1 MTATH
6 AAFRRGA
13 ALALGAVAVLC
24 VAWTAR
30 LTHVTDPWADR
41 LIYAT
46 MRWYVDHPG
55 EPPGGLMMVPGADTV
70 YPSGLGIQGRVMGQ
84 VARAATPAVQQLLT
98 MLSENDS
105 AWTSPS
111 PEPLAVVILALK
123 ALALLAMALT
133 LTWWMAFVAVEW
145 GFGTAALTLVVL
157 ANAFLLGGWA
167 GSLYWVAPL
176 SVLPFVAA
184 WHVMRAVDDGRL
196 RFGAMLGL
204 AFLALVLK
212 AATGYE
218 HVSVVAAS
226 VAVPVVYYGARR
238 GAPWRRTVARVGAL
252 ALAGIGGVLCVLV
265 LHMQRLAAVRGSWTT
280 AVGAFVRRSQERT
293 FGGAADQVP
302 FAESIV
308 KYATFPMSAVSRLH
322 LDLWMVVLAATV
334 VGAVLVWRG
343 RRADAVARRAWAAG
357 ITVLFALLSSASW
370 VLLAWDHML
379 EHHYI
384 NPVSFYAPA
393 LLTLLAVP
401 GMLRAAAENSAGAQG
416 ASTSQ
421 GSGA

>member
-1 MTATH
+1 MASRTA
-6 AAFRRGA
+6 FLRGA
-13 ALALGAVAVLC
+13 ALALSAVAVLC
-24 VAWTAR
+24 LAWTAR

-55 EPPGGLMMVPGADTV
+55 EPPGGLMMAPGADTV
-70 YPSGLGIQGRVMGQ
+70 YPSGLGLQGRVLGR
-84 VARAATPAVQQLLT
+84 VARTATPAVQRLLT

-105 AWTSPS
+105 AWTVPP

-145 GFGTAALTLVVL
+145 GIGSALLTLVVL

-167 GSLYWVAPL
+167 GSLYWMAPL

-184 WHVMRAVDDGRL
+184 WPLMRAVDAGRV
-196 RFGAMLGL
+196 RFPAMMAL
-204 AFLALVLK
+204 AFVALALK

-226 VAVPVVYYGARR
+226 VAVPVIYYGVRR
-238 GAPWRRTVARVGAL
+238 GAAWQQLARRVSAL
-252 ALAGIGGVLCVLV
+252 AAAGVFGVLCVLA
-265 LHMQRLAAVRGSWTT
+265 LHMQRLATVRGSWGT
-280 AVGAFVRRSQERT
+280 ALEAFLRRSQERT

-308 KYATFPMSAVSRLH
+308 KYATFPMSALSRLH
-322 LDLWMVVLAATV
+322 LDLWMVALAMLV
-334 VGAVLVWRG
+334 IGAVLLWRG
-343 RRADAVARRAWAAG
+343 RQADAMAHRARTAG

-393 LLTLLAVP
+393 LLTLLALP
-401 GMLRAAAENSAGAQG
+401 GMLRAPAEVPAGAQD
-416 ASTSQ
+416 ASPSQ